1 VYKKSVR
8 RRRAVLALLVGLSIA
23 LLTAYFGES
32 ASGGLHA
39 MQRGFMEALAP
50 LQEGASRA
58 LKPARDLGGW
68 IGDVFDAKS
77 DNTRLRRQVEQLRA
91 EVAASQT
98 AQREASELRA
108 LVGFNRSS
116 SFPQGYKRLAA
127 HVIARSP
134 TVWYSTITIDKGSA
148 SGLRTDQPVVTGDGL
163 VGRVSAVARDAAQ
176 VTLITDHTSG
186 VSAQVVPDGASGLV
200 KPRVGD
206 PSDLI
211 LDFVEKGR
219 PVPKSATVITA
230 GWRSSRLESLFP
242 RGIPIG
248 QVTRVDVTE
257 RELYQR
263 VHLRPFVDLR
273 RIDVVEVL
281 IPSAGRQAQ
290 GAGSVRAEVVP

>member
-8 RRRAVLALLVGLSIA
+8 RRRATLVALVALSIA

-39 MQRGFMEALAP
+39 MQRGFMEVLAP

-68 IGDVFDAKS
+68 VGDVIDAKS
-77 DNTRLRRQVEQLRA
+77 ENKKLEDEVERLRA
-91 EVAASQT
+91 ELAASQT
-98 AQREASELRA
+98 AERDAEQLRA

-116 SFPQGYKRLAA
+116 RFPGDYKRVAA
-127 HVIARSP
+127 RVIARSP
-134 TVWYSTITIDKGSA
+134 TVWYSTLTIDKGSSA
-148 SGLRTDQPVVTGDGL
+148 GISENQPVVTGDGL
-163 VGRVSAVARDAAQ
+163 VGKVSAVSGGASQ

-200 KPRVGD
+200 KARVGD

-219 PVPKSATVITA
+219 PVPKGATVVTA

-248 QVTRVDVTE
+248 RVTKVDVTE

-263 VHLRPFVDLR
+263 VHIRPFADLR
-273 RIDVVEVL
+273 RIDVAEVL
-281 IPSAGRQAQ
+281 IPSDSGRQS
-290 GAGSVRAEVVP
+290 GVRAEVVP

>member
-8 RRRAVLALLVGLSIA
+8 RRRAVLGLLIAFSIA

-39 MQRGFMEALAP
+39 IQRGFMEALAP
-50 LQEGASRA
+50 LQEGADRA

-68 IGDVFDAKS
+68 VGDVVDAKS
-77 DNTRLRRQVEQLRA
+77 ENKKLRREVEELRA
-91 EVAASQT
+91 ELAASQT
-98 AQREASELRA
+98 AQRDAKELRA
-108 LVGFNRSS
+108 LVGFNRSD
-116 SFPQGYKRLAA
+116 GYPDGYRRVAA
-127 HVIARSP
+127 RVIARSP
-134 TVWYSTITIDKGSA
+134 TVWYSTLTIDKGSDA
-148 SGLRTDQPVVTGDGL
+148 GLRTNQPVVTGDGL
-163 VGRVSAVARDAAQ
+163 AGKVSAVSSNAAQ
-176 VTLITDHTSG
+176 VTLIADHTSG
-186 VSAQVVPDGASGLV
+186 VSAQIVPDGASGLV

-211 LDFVEKGR
+211 LDFVQKDR
-219 PVPKSATVITA
+219 PVRKGATVVTA

-248 QVTRVDVTE
+248 KVTRVDITE

-281 IPSAGRQAQ
+281 TRPGGESGL
-290 GAGSVRAEVVP
+290 RAEVVP

>member
-1 VYKKSVR
+1 MYKKSVR
-8 RRRAVLALLVGLSIA
+8 RRRATLVALVALSIA

-32 ASGGLHA
+32 ASGGLHTV
-39 MQRGFMEALAP
+39 QRGFMEVLAP

-68 IGDVFDAKS
+68 VGDVIDAKS
-77 DNTRLRRQVEQLRA
+77 ENKKLKSENERLRSELA
-91 EVAASQT
+91 GAQT
-98 AQREASELRA
+98 AQRDAEQLRA

-116 SFPQGYKRLAA
+116 RFPGDYNRVAA
-127 HVIARSP
+127 RVIARSP
-134 TVWYSTITIDKGSA
+134 TVWYSTLTIDKGSSA
-148 SGLRTDQPVVTGDGL
+148 GLHVNQPVVTGDGL
-163 VGRVSAVARDAAQ
+163 VGKVTAAAGGASQ

-200 KPRVGD
+200 KARVGD

-219 PVPKSATVITA
+219 PVQRGATVVTS

-248 QVTRVDVTE
+248 RVTKVDAGE

-263 VHLRPFVDLR
+263 VHLRPFADLR

-281 IPSAGRQAQ
+281 VPAGTGRD
-290 GAGSVRAEVVP
+290 GGVRAEVVK

>member
-8 RRRAVLALLVGLSIA
+8 RRRATLVALVALSIA

-32 ASGGLHA
+32 ASGGLHSV
-39 MQRGFMEALAP
+39 QRGFMEVLAP

-68 IGDVFDAKS
+68 VGDVIDAKS
-77 DNTRLRRQVEQLRA
+77 ENKKLRSENERLRA
-91 EVAASQT
+91 ELAGAQT
-98 AQREASELRA
+98 AERDAEQLRA

-116 SFPQGYKRLAA
+116 RFPGDFERVAA
-127 HVIARSP
+127 RVIARSP
-134 TVWYSTITIDKGSA
+134 TVWYSTLTIDKGSSA
-148 SGLRTDQPVVTGDGL
+148 GIHVNQPVVTGDGL
-163 VGRVSAVARDAAQ
+163 VGKVTAVSGGASQ

-200 KPRVGD
+200 KARVGD

-219 PVPKSATVITA
+219 PVQRGATVVTS

-248 QVTRVDVTE
+248 RVTKVDAGE

-263 VHLRPFVDLR
+263 VHIRPFADLR
-273 RIDVVEVL
+273 RIDIVEVL
-281 IPSAGRQAQ
+281 VPASSGRN
-290 GAGSVRAEVVP
+290 GGVRAEVVP